1 MGPFSEYRYG
11 SVYRSC
17 RKKLK
22 IQNGFGLETRVS
34 ASFKN
39 TNDSRW
45 RVIAKIQKF
54 PIALGYLHSE
64 NRGSV
69 ISILMLVRPSTVLI
83 TARWDYICYF
93 KIKIW
98 TKIWKLKILWN
109 CFVFCDPEHQERT
122 VRRFS
127 VSKQQLRFVYLF
139 SPRRCWG
146 QVFCGLNFSLI
157 LILYTRGNLTR
168 GWGLL
173 VHFVSKWGSFS
184 EYWHWSCSG
193 QLSVA
198 GYFINTASEIFKKNY
213 NFRLVFWSPSILTR
227 LQLVKI
233 AVPAVAP
240 ALAV

>member
-1 MGPFSEYRYG
+1 
-11 SVYRSC
+11 
-17 RKKLK
+17 
-22 IQNGFGLETRVS
+22 
-34 ASFKN
+34 
-39 TNDSRW
+39 
-45 RVIAKIQKF
+45 
-54 PIALGYLHSE
+54 
-64 NRGSV
+64 
-69 ISILMLVRPSTVLI
+69 MLRPS
-83 TARWDYICYF
+83 
-93 KIKIW
+93 
-98 TKIWKLKILWN
+98 
-109 CFVFCDPEHQERT
+109 
-122 VRRFS
+122 
-127 VSKQQLRFVYLF
+127 
-139 SPRRCWG
+139 
-146 QVFCGLNFSLI
+146 FCGLNFTLI

-240 ALAV
+240 ALAVSTIFFTVVWKFSLPNLRELVLFTDRNKLFAFLSFHFHYLLRLKGPIN